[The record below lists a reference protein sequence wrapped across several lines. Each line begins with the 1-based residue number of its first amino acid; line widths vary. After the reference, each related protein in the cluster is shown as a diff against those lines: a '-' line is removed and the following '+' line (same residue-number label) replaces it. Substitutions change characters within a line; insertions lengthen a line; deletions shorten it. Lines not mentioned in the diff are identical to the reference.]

1 MRWLLMILWTYV
13 CNCKRFLLVRMMF
26 PTKWSTSADL
36 KAVAKLFVAAQF
48 WPARAANANT
58 VENEA
63 SNEAAVK
70 D

>member
-1 MRWLLMILWTYV
+1 MTAATEAIGSKERAEVVTAA
-13 CNCKRFLLVRMMF
+13 RMMF

-48 WPARAANANT
+48 WPARVANANT

>member
-1 MRWLLMILWTYV
+1 
-13 CNCKRFLLVRMMF
+13 VRMMF